1 MRLTAEQQDAVEF
14 TENLVITACPGSG
27 KTTILTHKISRV
39 LTDCRA
45 YQGVVS
51 LSYTN
56 KSSDELKARCINLS
70 KDIKAS
76 FFGTT
81 DKFLLSEVVIPF
93 IKHIWT
99 CPSTGLEVIKASNL
113 DAENRE
119 ILTPY
124 YMPEN
129 MQKNNTEH
137 GMAALE
143 RLYERGI
150 IILEMVPLMALY
162 IISESIACQRYLKVR
177 YKEIFIDEYQDTG
190 FFAHQVFRLLA
201 GLKIKLTV
209 VGDVDQ
215 SIYLYAQRSADSL
228 KDFIRHPDFTHKQIT
243 LNHRC
248 HPSIINYANRLKD
261 PDCIL
266 LDSDS
271 LVVYHKSVTG
281 DQANI
286 AAWIDAQVAGLKKH
300 FSIEN
305 NKDIAV
311 LVRSNLCAEL
321 IADNLRTASRTYLDD
336 NLSKAG
342 DKISGLVKAL
352 LRYRYNKKATAQ
364 LVLDDYL
371 SAVAKRS
378 DVVLGRKLIRQVRV
392 TSDANLPEAIRQA
405 VFSCTGCEL
414 SETHIIGINDAL
426 TVPRIKNNY
435 LHVRDDEVQIMTL
448 HKSKGLEFDV
458 VIHLDLYDWVLP
470 AREYVKGSY
479 DVIFQNEQQCLNL
492 HYVGITRARKGVI
505 LMHSTK
511 RYNAKRELKTG
522 NPSQFLTRPGLKGLY
537 KEL

>member
-1 MRLTAEQQDAVEF
+1 M
-14 TENLVITACPGSG
+14 S
-27 KTTILTHKISRV
+27 
-39 LTDCRA
+39 
-45 YQGVVS
+45 
-51 LSYTN
+51 
-56 KSSDELKARCINLS
+56 
-70 KDIKAS
+70 
-76 FFGTT
+76 
-81 DKFLLSEVVIPF
+81 
-93 IKHIWT
+93 
-99 CPSTGLEVIKASNL
+99 
-113 DAENRE
+113 
-119 ILTPY
+119 
-124 YMPEN
+124 
-129 MQKNNTEH
+129 
-137 GMAALE
+137 ALE
-143 RLYERGI
+143 RLYERGV

-162 IISESIACQRYLKVR
+162 IMSESLACQRYLKVR
-177 YKEIFIDEYQDTG
+177 YKGIFVDEYQDTG
-190 FFAHQVFRLLA
+190 FFAHQIFRLLA
-201 GLKIKLTV
+201 GLNIKLTV

-215 SIYLYAQRSADSL
+215 SIYLYAHRSADSL

-261 PDCIL
+261 PECML

-305 NKDIAV
+305 NKDIAI

-342 DKISGLVKAL
+342 DKVSGLVKAL
-352 LRYRYNKKATAQ
+352 LHYRYNIKTTAQ

-378 DVVLGRKLIRQVRV
+378 DVVLARKLIRQVRV
-392 TSDANLPEAIRQA
+392 TSDANLPEAIRLA

-414 SETHIIGINDAL
+414 SETHITGINDAL
-426 TVPRIKNNY
+426 TVPRVKNNY

-492 HYVGITRARKGVI
+492 HYVGVTRARKGVI

-522 NPSQFLTRPGLKGLY
+522 NPSQFLTRPGLKGLF

>member
-1 MRLTAEQQDAVEF
+1 MRLTAEQQDAVDF

-27 KTTILTHKISRV
+27 KTTILTHKISLV
-39 LTDCRA
+39 LTGCRSH
-45 YQGVVS
+45 QGVVS

-56 KSSDELKARCINLS
+56 KSSDELKARCMTLS

-81 DKFLLSEVVIPF
+81 DKFLLSEIVMPF
-93 IKHIWT
+93 MRHIWR

-113 DAENRE
+113 DAEGRE
-119 ILTPY
+119 MLTPY
-124 YMPEN
+124 FIPEN
-129 MQKNNTEH
+129 LSENITEH
-137 GMAALE
+137 GMSALE

-162 IISESIACQRYLKVR
+162 VMSESVACQRYLKVR
-177 YKEIFIDEYQDTG
+177 YQGIFVDEYQDTG
-190 FFAHQVFRLLA
+190 FFAHQIFRLLA
-201 GLKIKLTV
+201 GLKIKITV

-215 SIYLYAQRSADSL
+215 SIYLYAHRSADSL

-261 PDCIL
+261 PDCML

-281 DQANI
+281 DQVNI
-286 AAWIDAQVAGLKKH
+286 AAWIDAHLAGLKKH

-311 LVRSNLCAEL
+311 LVRSNPCAEL

-342 DKISGLVKAL
+342 DKVSGLVKAL
-352 LRYRYNKKATAQ
+352 LRYRYNKKTTAQ

-378 DVVLGRKLIRQVRV
+378 EVVLARKLIRQVRV
-392 TSDANLPEAIRQA
+392 TSDANLAEAIRLA

-414 SETHIIGINDAL
+414 SEAHLTGINDAL

-435 LHVRDDEVQIMTL
+435 LRVRDDEIQIMTL

-458 VIHLDLYDWVLP
+458 VMHLDLYDWVLP

-492 HYVGITRARKGVI
+492 HYVGVTRARKGVI